1 MSYTKENKR
10 EINNQISRKLQISPN
25 KIGNKSRDD
34 PNGLRHMYS
43 EEIPDSPLPED
54 DFIVRAQTLNRPK
67 ETNAS
72 ISSFNSILPDSPS
85 NVDESWKQFF
95 ERTYT
100 INNTPWRDMT
110 NSNWKSEINNVKS
123 TKQSKASTK
132 VNTSKLNLW
141 CEVNSKNT
149 DFLITIYSQQ
159 DQFEHLVSHRA
170 LFSHISQLLY

>member
-85 NVDESWKQFF
+85 NVDES
-95 ERTYT
+95 
-100 INNTPWRDMT
+100 
-110 NSNWKSEINNVKS
+110 
-123 TKQSKASTK
+123 
-132 VNTSKLNLW
+132 
-141 CEVNSKNT
+141 
-149 DFLITIYSQQ
+149 
-159 DQFEHLVSHRA
+159 
-170 LFSHISQLLY
+170 